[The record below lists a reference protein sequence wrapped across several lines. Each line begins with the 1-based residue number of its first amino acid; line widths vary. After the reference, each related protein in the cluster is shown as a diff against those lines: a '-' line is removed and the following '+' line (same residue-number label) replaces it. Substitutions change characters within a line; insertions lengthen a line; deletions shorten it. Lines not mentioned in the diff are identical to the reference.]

1 MSLDYAH
8 HNLQS
13 KRVSVRESGQEGG
26 ARRVTINADWV
37 IMRDARPNVSAA
49 GWKRSRTASASGG
62 AKRSVHADIR
72 GTLAR
77 DSESESSLSFAIKH
91 AINTKRVITYNPN
104 RFEPDSVPVFH
115 YQDNGEEWS
124 GSSALLITG
133 GYAYE
138 LTK

>member
-8 HNLQS
+8 HNLQT

-72 GTLAR
+72 GQLIAYEGG
-77 DSESESSLSFAIKH
+77 SCHAPSNPGSS
-91 AINTKRVITYNPN
+91 RVITYNPN
-104 RFEPDSVPVFH
+104 RFEPGSVPVFH
-115 YQDNGEEWS
+115 YQDNGEEWT

-138 LTK
+138 LNK